1 MSKWDELLS
10 GYAFL
15 LLLTTYILNDE
26 LSETNILNAF
36 EISPLLNMAET
47 GNEIKNY

>member
-1 MSKWDELLS
+1 MLFSFYWLHK
-10 GYAFL
+10 
-15 LLLTTYILNDE
+15 ILNDE

>member
-1 MSKWDELLS
+1 MLFSFYWLRK
-10 GYAFL
+10 
-15 LLLTTYILNDE
+15 TLNDK

-36 EISPLLNMAET
+36 EIAPLLNMAET